1 MVPTSGDWYESVIM
15 TKKHVTTE
23 MKWIDWGY
31 LKGFASPVKD
41 VIDAVHAHCQEMDL
55 IDIMSFSCD
64 WNEEVVAQ
72 FFATL
77 FVEENGRT
85 FHWILGGKRFTY
97 NMAQFS
103 ILFGHTGNSVA

>member
-64 WNEEVVAQ
+64 WNEEVVAK

-85 FHWILGGKRFTY
+85 FH
-97 NMAQFS
+97 
-103 ILFGHTGNSVA
+103 